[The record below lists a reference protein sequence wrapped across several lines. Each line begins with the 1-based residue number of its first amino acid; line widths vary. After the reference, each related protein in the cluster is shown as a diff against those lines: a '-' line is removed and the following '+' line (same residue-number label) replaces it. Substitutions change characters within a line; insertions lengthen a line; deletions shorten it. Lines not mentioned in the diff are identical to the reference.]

1 MEIFQ
6 MFHRHVKVYQR
17 VDGIE
22 HLWKNMENEKILG
35 KSTMQR
41 GKSTMIV
48 DPLRTGKQWIVHIYV
63 SLLEGSWTIKDY
75 Q

>member
-6 MFHRHVKVYQR
+6 MFHRHVKDYQR

-48 DPLRTGKQWIVHIYV
+48 DPLRTGKQ
-63 SLLEGSWTIKDY
+63 
-75 Q
+75 

>member
-6 MFHRHVKVYQR
+6 ILGHVKVCQR

-48 DPLRTGKQWIVHIYV
+48 DPVRTGKQ
-63 SLLEGSWTIKDY
+63 
-75 Q
+75 